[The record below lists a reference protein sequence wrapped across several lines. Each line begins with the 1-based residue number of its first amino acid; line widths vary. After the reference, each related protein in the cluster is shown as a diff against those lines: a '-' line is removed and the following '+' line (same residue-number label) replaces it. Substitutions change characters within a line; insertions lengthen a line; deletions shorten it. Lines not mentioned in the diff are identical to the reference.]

1 MLSGY
6 TKRNV
11 IQVSKNFKS
20 TEFDC
25 KCKGYCSITL
35 IDSKLVHCL
44 QQIREHFNSPVI
56 INSGFRCARHN
67 RDVGGARGSQHL
79 YGRAA
84 DIVVKGVKP
93 SVVADYCEA
102 IGMGGIGRYTTFTH
116 IDVRDKK
123 ARWQG

>member
-1 MLSGY
+1 
-6 TKRNV
+6 
-11 IQVSKNFKS
+11 
-20 TEFDC
+20 
-25 KCKGYCSITL
+25 
-35 IDSKLVHCL
+35 
-44 QQIREHFNSPVI
+44 
-56 INSGFRCARHN
+56 
-67 RDVGGARGSQHL
+67 VGGARGSQHL